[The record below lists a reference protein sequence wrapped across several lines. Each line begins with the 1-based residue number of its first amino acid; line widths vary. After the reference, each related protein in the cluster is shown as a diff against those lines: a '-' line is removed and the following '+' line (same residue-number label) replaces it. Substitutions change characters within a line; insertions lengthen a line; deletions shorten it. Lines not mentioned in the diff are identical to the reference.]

1 MYGICGIESTFTE
14 NWSTR
19 RTENATEAIF
29 EDRMTKKMPQIEE
42 AHIFKS

>member
-42 AHIFKS
+42 AHISKS